1 MIFDTS
7 IKITKIRSRG
17 STIHRINFKFLDEQ
31 YSVQEANDKLY
42 LRILQGGSFK
52 TLQVVDLQSGMSFW
66 KFCDFEAHKR
76 KLSITRQQLNIDEIV
91 DFLNSHFSEEGQ
103 QYHTLQRFKDRL
115 RYNFIQDLRN
125 FIQDDSYYIKD
136 LPEGKQQKII
146 SNIRPVVQQLQN
158 LLNDL

>member
-1 MIFDTS
+1 MTFDTS
-7 IKITKIRSRG
+7 IKVTRIRSRG
-17 STIHRINFKFLDEQ
+17 SAIHRINFKFLEDQ

-42 LRILQGGSFK
+42 LRILKDKSYEL
-52 TLQVVDLQSGMSFW
+52 LQVADLQSGMSFW

-103 QYHTLQRFKDRL
+103 LYHILQQFKDRL
-115 RYNFIQDLRN
+115 QYNIIQELRS
-125 FIQDDSYYIKD
+125 FTRDDSYYTRD
-136 LPEGKQQKII
+136 LPEDKQQKII
-146 SNIRPVVQQLQN
+146 STIQPVVQQLQN

>member
-1 MIFDTS
+1 MTFDTS

-17 STIHRINFKFLDEQ
+17 STIHRINFKFLEDQ

-42 LRILQGGSFK
+42 LRILQDGSFK

-76 KLSITRQQLNIDEIV
+76 RLSITRQQLNLDEIV

-115 RYNFIQDLRN
+115 QYNIIQELKSFTR
-125 FIQDDSYYIKD
+125 DDSYYTRS
-136 LPEGKQQKII
+136 LPEDKQQKII
-146 SNIRPVVQQLQN
+146 SSIQPVVQQLQD